1 MAGLMAVLWR
11 EFLFFKRRWLTITTS
26 SMVAPLLYMV
36 AFGWGLGKT
45 VNLGGVA
52 YLDFIVPGIV
62 ALSTMNVSF
71 NAVATPLSI
80 ARLYDRTFEEYMVAP
95 VTVYSFTAAKIIAG
109 AARGLYASA
118 IIVFLALLFGARFN
132 VNLQFLVLL
141 LLNCLVFSSLGYLAA
156 LKIKSH
162 PDMTRFNNFLI
173 TPMIFVCGTFFS
185 VDRVPFPINSLIKL
199 LPLTPASQ
207 GLRAAALGWDLP
219 WTAPVLQLVYLAVF
233 AVWGLKTCLK
243 VE

>member
-1 MAGLMAVLWR
+1 MAGLKAVLWR
-11 EFLFFKRRWLTITTS
+11 EFLFFKRRWWTITAS

-45 VNLGGVA
+45 VSLGGVA
-52 YLDFIVPGIV
+52 YLDFIVPGVV

-95 VTVYSFTAAKIIAG
+95 ITIYSFTAAKILAG

-118 IIVFLALLFGARFN
+118 IIMGLALLFGARFN
-132 VNLQFLVLL
+132 VDLRFLVLL
-141 LLNCLVFSSLGYLAA
+141 SLNCLVFSSLGFLAA
-156 LKIKSH
+156 LKVRSH

-185 VDRVPFPINSLIKL
+185 VDRVPFPMDWVIKL

-207 GLRAAALGWDLP
+207 GLRAAALGWELP
-219 WTAPVLQLVYLAVF
+219 WTAPLLQLAYLTVF
-233 AVWGLKTCLK
+233 VVWGLKTCLE

>member
-1 MAGLMAVLWR
+1 MSGLKAVLWR
-11 EFLFFKRRWLTITTS
+11 EYLFFKRRWWTITTG
-26 SMVAPLLYMV
+26 SMVAPLLYLV

-52 YLDFIVPGIV
+52 YIDFIVPGVI
-62 ALSTMNVSF
+62 ALSTMNASF

-80 ARLYDRTFEEYMVAP
+80 ARLYDKTLEEYLVAP
-95 VTVYSFTAAKIIAG
+95 ITVYSLTAGKILAG
-109 AARGLYASA
+109 AARGLYAAA
-118 IIVFLALLFGARFN
+118 IILVISLLFGANFN
-132 VNLQFLVLL
+132 FNSWFVTVLC
-141 LLNCLVFSSLGYLAA
+141 LNCLVFSSLGYLAA

-162 PDMTRFNNFLI
+162 PDMTRFNNFVI

-185 VDRVPFPINSLIKL
+185 VDRLPFPFSQIIKL

-207 GLRAAALGWDLP
+207 GLRAVATGGELP
-219 WTAPVLQLVYLAVF
+219 WLSLAVQLGYLAVF
-233 AVWGLKTCLK
+233 IFWGIRACYK

>member
-1 MAGLMAVLWR
+1 MSGLKAVLWR
-11 EFLFFKRRWLTITTS
+11 EYLFFKRRWWTITTG
-26 SMVAPLLYMV
+26 SMVAPLLYLV

-52 YLDFIVPGIV
+52 YIDFIVPGIV

-80 ARLYDRTFEEYMVAP
+80 ARLYDRTLEEYLVAP
-95 VTVYSFTAAKIIAG
+95 ITIYSFTAGKILAG
-109 AARGLYASA
+109 AARGLYAAA
-118 IIVFLALLFGARFN
+118 ILLVISWFFRANFN
-132 VNLQFLVLL
+132 FNLWFITLL
-141 LLNCLVFSSLGYLAA
+141 CLNCLVFSSLGFLAA
-156 LKIKSH
+156 LKVKSH
-162 PDMTRFNNFLI
+162 PDMARFNSFVI

-185 VDRVPFPINSLIKL
+185 VDRVPFPFSQIIKM

-207 GLRAAALGWDLP
+207 GLRAVALGSELP
-219 WTAPVLQLVYLAVF
+219 WTALAVQLGYLAIFVF
-233 AVWGLKTCLK
+233 WGLKACLK